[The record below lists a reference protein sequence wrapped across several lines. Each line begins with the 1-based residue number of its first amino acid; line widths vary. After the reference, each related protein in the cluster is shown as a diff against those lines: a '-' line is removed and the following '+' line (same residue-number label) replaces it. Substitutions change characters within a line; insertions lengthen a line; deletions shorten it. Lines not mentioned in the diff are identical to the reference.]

1 MTATKIFTRCLALA
15 AAATLMVTSA
25 NAACWF
31 EYDDGDREQ
40 ICETYEYDEDGD
52 VEVRE
57 FTYDEDQG
65 SLMVDVEDCEPG
77 LFYMTEL
84 GDIDVPVAC

>member
-1 MTATKIFTRCLALA
+1 MTAPKTLKRCLALA
-15 AAATLMVTSA
+15 AAATLMVASA
-25 NAACWF
+25 NAECWF
-31 EYDDGDREQ
+31 EDDEQ
-40 ICETYEYDEDGD
+40 ICETLEYDEDGD

-65 SLMVDVEDCEPG
+65 SLIVDIEDCEPG

>member
-1 MTATKIFTRCLALA
+1 
-15 AAATLMVTSA
+15 
-25 NAACWF
+25 
-31 EYDDGDREQ
+31 
-40 ICETYEYDEDGD
+40 

-57 FTYDEDQG
+57 FTCDEDQG